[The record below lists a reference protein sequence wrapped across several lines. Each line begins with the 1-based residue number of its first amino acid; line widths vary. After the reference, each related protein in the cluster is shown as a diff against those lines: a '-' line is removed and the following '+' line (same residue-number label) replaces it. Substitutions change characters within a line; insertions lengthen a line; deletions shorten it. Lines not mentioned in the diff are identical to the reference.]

1 MILKK
6 MMVCIA
12 AVCCCGGVLG
22 VGETLVPVFP
32 PAGKIS
38 VLPGTA
44 PEQVEFPAVPPKKDY
59 GVALRFDARIVTPT
73 LSGWN
78 HFLGITANGN
88 ALTSSKANGNRRL
101 LGRGE
106 SFDST
111 SATERTVPWWISAV
125 NGMG

>member
-73 LSGWN
+73 SPK
-78 HFLGITANGN
+78 TASHIFEIPT
-88 ALTSSKANGNRRL
+88 A
-101 LGRGE
+101 
-106 SFDST
+106 
-111 SATERTVPWWISAV
+111 ERIRIAPFIPNEPIRFS
-125 NGMG
+125 

>member
-44 PEQVEFPAVPPKKDY
+44 PEQVEFPPK
-59 GVALRFDARIVTPT
+59 
-73 LSGWN
+73 N
-78 HFLGITANGN
+78 
-88 ALTSSKANGNRRL
+88 
-101 LGRGE
+101 
-106 SFDST
+106 ST
-111 SATERTVPWWISAV
+111 VWRCGLIQEL
-125 NGMG
+125 